1 MRTSNKTKYHEQ
13 WPNRGFWETGNAIAP
28 SYLTI
33 GGSGIVGNGGP
44 ESPMTGYEDSDS
56 QTYIDEAGPST
67 ATGAGSAAGAGITGA
82 AGSGVA

>member
-1 MRTSNKTKYHEQ
+1 MKIHKKYSYHEQ
-13 WPNRGFWETGNAIAP
+13 FPGRGVWDVANP

-44 ESPMTGYEDSDS
+44 ESPMVGYEDSESPS
-56 QTYIDEAGPST
+56 QEAAEGASPTS
-67 ATGAGSAAGAGITGA
+67 GAGEAAGASITG